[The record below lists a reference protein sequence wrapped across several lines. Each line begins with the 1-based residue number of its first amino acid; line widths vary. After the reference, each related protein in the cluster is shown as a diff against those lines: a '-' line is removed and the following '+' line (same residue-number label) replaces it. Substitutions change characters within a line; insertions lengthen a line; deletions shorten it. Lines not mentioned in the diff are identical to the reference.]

1 MMQKNP
7 ATLNN
12 EDLLVIY
19 VAESVMISIIKSAFF
34 GGNIIFF
41 TVVRQFSVEINWKFF

>member
-19 VAESVMISIIKSAFF
+19 VAQSVMISIIKSGFF
-34 GGNIIFF
+34 GGF